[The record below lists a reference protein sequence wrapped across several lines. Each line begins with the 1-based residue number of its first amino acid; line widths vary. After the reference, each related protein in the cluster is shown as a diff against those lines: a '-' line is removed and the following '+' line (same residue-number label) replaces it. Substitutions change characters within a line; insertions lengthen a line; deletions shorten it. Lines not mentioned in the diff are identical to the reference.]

1 MSESVSRSSNRVKS
15 SWKEFWEWTK
25 ALLIA
30 IALAVIIRTF
40 LFAPFLV
47 DGQSMVPNLADNER
61 LIVNKLIY
69 FIREPERGEI
79 LVFHATA
86 EKDYIKRVIGLPGET
101 VEMVDDKLYING
113 EEQHESYLQGVK
125 EEYREN
131 GLNYTADFGPVK
143 VPEGHVFVMGDNRPN
158 SEDSREIGPV
168 PFEAIVGRAELV
180 FWPLSEVHM
189 LHWGGEGT

>member
-69 FIREPERGEI
+69 YIKEPERGEI

-101 VEMVDDKLYING
+101 VRNG
-113 EEQHESYLQGVK
+113 
-125 EEYREN
+125 R
-131 GLNYTADFGPVK
+131 
-143 VPEGHVFVMGDNRPN
+143 
-158 SEDSREIGPV
+158 
-168 PFEAIVGRAELV
+168 
-180 FWPLSEVHM
+180 
-189 LHWGGEGT
+189 